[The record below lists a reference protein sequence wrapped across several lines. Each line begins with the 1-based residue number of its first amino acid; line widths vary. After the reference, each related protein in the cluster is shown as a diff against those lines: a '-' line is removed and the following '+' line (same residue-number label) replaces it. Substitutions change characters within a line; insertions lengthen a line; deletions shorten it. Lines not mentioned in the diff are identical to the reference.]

1 MIVGVPREIK
11 TGEQRVA
18 LTPAGARALG
28 ERGHRLLIEEGAGLG
43 SGIRDEEYAAA
54 GAVLESPERVWAEA
68 EMIIKVKEPLP
79 PEYPRLRAGQL
90 VFTYLHLAAA
100 PDLPTSSPSATR
112 PSSAPTGACRSSRR

>member
-18 LTPAGARALG
+18 LTPAGAHALV
-28 ERGHRLLIEEGAGLG
+28 EHGHRVLVEETAGLG
-43 SGIRDEEYAAA
+43 SGIRDDEYAAA
-54 GAVLESPERVWAEA
+54 GATLATKDRVWGEA

-79 PEYPRLRAGQL
+79 PEYPMLRAGQL

-100 PDLPTSSPSATR
+100 PGS
-112 PSSAPTGACRSSRR
+112 RS